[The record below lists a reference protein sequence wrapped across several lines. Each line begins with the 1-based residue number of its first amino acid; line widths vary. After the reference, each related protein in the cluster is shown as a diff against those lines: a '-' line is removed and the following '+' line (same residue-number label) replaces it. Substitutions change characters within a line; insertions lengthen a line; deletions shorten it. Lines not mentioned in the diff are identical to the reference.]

1 MNILHTV
8 EFYYPSVG
16 GAQEVVRQLSEH
28 IAGLGH
34 EVTVAT
40 TQLPEREKLTHNGV
54 KIAEFAISGN
64 RVRGIEGDV
73 DEFHR
78 FLTNGDFDVVMNY
91 AAQQW
96 ASDLFFDVIDQVEAR
111 KVFVPCGYS
120 ALFDPAYEQYFAEM
134 PGILRKYDATVY
146 MADQYRD
153 IDFARKHGLG
163 NIHVIPNGADETEFS
178 DSLTTDEKAELRRK
192 HGIRGIMIMTIANYT
207 GEKGHA
213 ELLDVFKRLP
223 SRATLV
229 SAGSTTPG
237 IGCFD
242 AFAEEAERIN
252 GSRRFPEKRVVM
264 LEGRDRPLV
273 RDMLKCA
280 DLFVLLSNIEASPL
294 VLYEAAAAGVPFIAS
309 DVGNSGEIAKWTN
322 GGVIVRSRPR
332 PNGRVK
338 ASRSDALWKMTRLA
352 RARESR
358 EAMGTAAREAWKRR
372 FTWERLAADYLELYS
387 GSTAG

>member
-78 FLTNGDFDVVMNY
+78 FVTNGDFDVVMNY

-96 ASDLFFDVIDQVEAR
+96 ASDLFFDVIDQVEAW

-134 PGILRKYDATVY
+134 PGILRKYDA
-146 MADQYRD
+146 
-153 IDFARKHGLG
+153 
-163 NIHVIPNGADETEFS
+163 
-178 DSLTTDEKAELRRK
+178 
-192 HGIRGIMIMTIANYT
+192 
-207 GEKGHA
+207 
-213 ELLDVFKRLP
+213 
-223 SRATLV
+223 
-229 SAGSTTPG
+229 
-237 IGCFD
+237 
-242 AFAEEAERIN
+242 
-252 GSRRFPEKRVVM
+252 
-264 LEGRDRPLV
+264 
-273 RDMLKCA
+273 
-280 DLFVLLSNIEASPL
+280 
-294 VLYEAAAAGVPFIAS
+294 
-309 DVGNSGEIAKWTN
+309 
-322 GGVIVRSRPR
+322 
-332 PNGRVK
+332 
-338 ASRSDALWKMTRLA
+338 
-352 RARESR
+352 
-358 EAMGTAAREAWKRR
+358 
-372 FTWERLAADYLELYS
+372 
-387 GSTAG
+387 